1 MGQGN
6 LTSEQHRSRPERAWF
21 AIYNEV
27 FVIMGKLFGTD
38 GIRGVV
44 NAGLDAD
51 LAYKVGL
58 ATAVVLSSEKGVGEK
73 PLVTIGKDTRI
84 SGDLL
89 KGSLIA
95 GLCTAGADVLDL
107 GTLPTPGVAW
117 VTVDRGADA
126 GIVISA
132 SHNPFEH
139 NGIKIFNGQ
148 GFKLSDELEEKIE
161 DIVLFRYNN
170 VPRKTHGEIGRVSY
184 IAPAASAEYISHLV
198 GTISSSL
205 NGMRILVDCA
215 NGAAS
220 ATAARLFDRFLS
232 LSTDVINADPNGTN
246 INDNCGSTH
255 MDALAA
261 MVKAGGYDIGIAFD
275 GDADRCLAVDE
286 LGNLIDGDQIMAA
299 CGSDLRE
306 RGKLS
311 GNTVVAT
318 VMSNIGLHAFAREH
332 HLNLECTNVGDR
344 NVLER
349 MLEHGYSLGGEQ
361 SGHMIFLDYATT
373 GDGELTA
380 LQILDLLFRSGRKA
394 SELFNRCKRYPQVL
408 INIPVADADV
418 KQQIMSASWLTEAIH
433 TQEEKLHGDGRILV
447 RPSGT
452 EALIRVM
459 VEAKEDGTALNI
471 AQELADLI
479 KSMNF

>member
-1 MGQGN
+1 
-6 LTSEQHRSRPERAWF
+6 
-21 AIYNEV
+21 
-27 FVIMGKLFGTD
+27 MGKLFGTD

-51 LAYKVGL
+51 LAYRVGL
-58 ATAVVLSSEKGVGEK
+58 AAASVLSEGKASGKR

-117 VTVDRGADA
+117 VTVQREADA

-139 NGIKIFNGQ
+139 NGIKIFNGA
-148 GFKLSDELEEKIE
+148 GFKLSDELEERIE
-161 DIVLFRYNN
+161 DIVLFQHND
-170 VPRKTHGEIGRVSY
+170 VERKTCGEIGKVSY
-184 IAPAASAEYISHLV
+184 VAERASEGYIDHLTK
-198 GTISSSL
+198 TISADLSGL
-205 NGMRILVDCA
+205 RILVDCA

-220 ATAARLFDRFLS
+220 ATAGRLFDRFPRLRA
-232 LSTDVINADPNGTN
+232 DIINNDPDGIN
-246 INDNCGSTH
+246 INDHCGSTH

-261 MVKAGGYDIGIAFD
+261 MVTAGGYDMGIAFD

-286 LGNLIDGDQIMAA
+286 LGRDIDGDQIMAL
-299 CGSDLRE
+299 CGLDLKA
-306 RGKLS
+306 RGKLPADAI
-311 GNTVVAT
+311 VAT
-318 VMSNIGLHAFAREH
+318 VMSNLGLQIFAREH
-332 HLNLECTNVGDR
+332 GLKLECTAVGDR
-344 NVLER
+344 YVLECMR
-349 MLEHGYSLGGEQ
+349 EKGYVLGGEQ
-361 SGHMIFLDYATT
+361 SGHMIFLEHATT

-380 LQILDLLFRSGRKA
+380 LQLLDLLKRSGKKA
-394 SELFNRCKRYPQVL
+394 SELFGVCRRYPQVL
-408 INIPVADADV
+408 VNVPLSGGNQAKNAVMEAQWLKDA
-418 KQQIMSASWLTEAIH
+418 IAE
-433 TQEEKLHGDGRILV
+433 QEHRLNGEGRILV

-459 VEAKEDGTALNI
+459 VEGKDM
-471 AQELADLI
+471 ELAQSCADTLANLI
-479 KSMNF
+479 KFNEK

>member
-1 MGQGN
+1 
-6 LTSEQHRSRPERAWF
+6 
-21 AIYNEV
+21 
-27 FVIMGKLFGTD
+27 MGKLFGTD

-58 ATAVVLSSEKGVGEK
+58 AAAIVLSQGKKPGEK

-117 VTVDRGADA
+117 VTVDEGADA

-161 DIVLFRYNN
+161 DIVLFGHNN
-170 VPRKTHGEIGRVSY
+170 VPMKTGADIGKVSY
-184 IAPAASAEYISHLV
+184 VAPKASEDYIDHLES
-198 GTISSSL
+198 TIDSTL
-205 NGMRILVDCA
+205 GGLRILVDCA

-220 ATAARLFDRFLS
+220 ATAARLFDRFSKLR
-232 LSTDVINADPNGTN
+232 TDVINADPDGIN
-246 INDNCGSTH
+246 INEKCGSTH
-255 MDALAA
+255 IDALSA

-286 LGNLIDGDQIMAA
+286 NGVLIDGDQIMAA
-299 CGSDLRE
+299 CGLDMM
-306 RGKLS
+306 GKGTLS
-311 GNTVVAT
+311 GNTIVAT
-318 VMSNIGLHAFAREH
+318 VMSNLGLHVYTKEH
-332 HLNLECTNVGDR
+332 GMNLECTSVGDR

-349 MLEHGYSLGGEQ
+349 MLEKGYKLGGEQ

-373 GDGELTA
+373 GDGQLTA
-380 LQILDLLFRSGRKA
+380 LQMLALLKESGKKA
-394 SELFNRCKRYPQVL
+394 SELFGTCPRYPQVL
-408 INIPVADADV
+408 INIPVADNDV
-418 KQQIMSASWLTEAIH
+418 KKAVMASSLLAQAVEREEAALAG
-433 TQEEKLHGDGRILV
+433 EGRVLV

-452 EALIRVM
+452 EALMRVM
-459 VEAKEDGTALNI
+459 VEARTEDTARTV
-471 AQELADLI
+471 ASRLADLI
-479 KSMNF
+479 AGL

>member
-1 MGQGN
+1 
-6 LTSEQHRSRPERAWF
+6 
-21 AIYNEV
+21 
-27 FVIMGKLFGTD
+27 MGKLFGTD

-58 ATAVVLSSEKGVGEK
+58 AAAIVLAKNKKPGEK

-89 KGSLIA
+89 KGSLIS

-117 VTVDRGADA
+117 VTVDEEADA

-139 NGIKIFNGQ
+139 NGIKIFNGK

-161 DIVLFRYNN
+161 DIVLFGSNN
-170 VPRKTHGEIGRVSY
+170 VPMKTHGDIGKVSY
-184 IAPAASAEYISHLV
+184 VAPKASEDYIDHLES
-198 GTISSSL
+198 TIDSTL
-205 NGMRILVDCA
+205 GGLRILVDCA

-220 ATAARLFDRFLS
+220 ATAARLFDRFSKLR
-232 LSTDVINADPNGTN
+232 TDVINADPDGVN
-246 INDNCGSTH
+246 INDKCGSTH

-261 MVKAGGYDIGIAFD
+261 MVKAGGYDMGIAFD

-286 LGNLIDGDQIMAA
+286 QGSLIDGDQIMAA
-299 CGSDLRE
+299 CGLDMKAKGGLP
-306 RGKLS
+306 GD
-311 GNTVVAT
+311 TVVAT
-318 VMSNIGLHAFAREH
+318 VMSNLGFHVYAKEH
-332 HLNLECTNVGDR
+332 GMKLECTDVGDR

-349 MLEHGYSLGGEQ
+349 MVEKGYALGGEQ
-361 SGHMIFLDYATT
+361 SGHMIFLDHATT
-373 GDGELTA
+373 GDGQLTA
-380 LQILDLLFRSGRKA
+380 LQILALLKESGKKA
-394 SELFNRCKRYPQVL
+394 SQVFSACPRYPQVL
-408 INIPVADADV
+408 INVPVADNDV
-418 KQQIMSASWLTEAIH
+418 KKAAMASPLLAQAVAREEEA
-433 TQEEKLHGDGRILV
+433 LGDEGRVLV

-452 EALIRVM
+452 EALMRVM
-459 VEAKEDGTALNI
+459 VEARSQET
-471 AQELADLI
+471 AQETAQRLADLI
-479 KSMNF
+479 PEL

>member
-1 MGQGN
+1 
-6 LTSEQHRSRPERAWF
+6 
-21 AIYNEV
+21 
-27 FVIMGKLFGTD
+27 MGKLFGTD

-58 ATAVVLSSEKGVGEK
+58 AAAIVLSQGKKPGEK

-117 VTVDRGADA
+117 VTVDEGADA

-161 DIVLFRYNN
+161 DIVLFGHNN
-170 VPRKTHGEIGRVSY
+170 VPMKTGADIGKVSY
-184 IAPAASAEYISHLV
+184 VAPKASEDYIDHLES
-198 GTISSSL
+198 TIDSTL
-205 NGMRILVDCA
+205 GGLRILVDCA

-220 ATAARLFDRFLS
+220 ATAARLFDRFSKLR
-232 LSTDVINADPNGTN
+232 TDVINADPDGIN
-246 INDNCGSTH
+246 INEKCGSTH
-255 MDALAA
+255 IDALSA

-286 LGNLIDGDQIMAA
+286 NGVLIDGDQIMAA
-299 CGSDLRE
+299 CRLDMM
-306 RGKLS
+306 GKGTLS
-311 GNTVVAT
+311 GNTIVAT
-318 VMSNIGLHAFAREH
+318 VMSNLGLHVYTKEH
-332 HLNLECTNVGDR
+332 GMNLECTSVGDR

-349 MLEHGYSLGGEQ
+349 MLEKGYKLGGEQ

-373 GDGELTA
+373 GDGQLTA
-380 LQILDLLFRSGRKA
+380 LQMLALLKESGKKA
-394 SELFNRCKRYPQVL
+394 SEVFGTCPRYPQVL
-408 INIPVADADV
+408 INIPVADNDV
-418 KQQIMSASWLTEAIH
+418 KKAVMASPLLAQAVEREEAALAG
-433 TQEEKLHGDGRILV
+433 EGRVLV

-452 EALIRVM
+452 EALMRVM
-459 VEAKEDGTALNI
+459 VEARTEDTARTV
-471 AQELADLI
+471 ASRLADLI
-479 KSMNF
+479 AGL

>member
-1 MGQGN
+1 
-6 LTSEQHRSRPERAWF
+6 
-21 AIYNEV
+21 
-27 FVIMGKLFGTD
+27 MGKLFGTD

-58 ATAVVLSSEKGVGEK
+58 AAAEVLAKGKQPGEK

-117 VTVDRGADA
+117 VTVDEKADA

-161 DIVLFRYNN
+161 DIVLFGHND
-170 VPRKTHGEIGRVSY
+170 VPRKTGADIGKVSY
-184 IAPAASAEYISHLV
+184 VAPKASEDYIDHLES
-198 GTISSSL
+198 TIDSTL
-205 NGMRILVDCA
+205 GGLRILVDCA

-220 ATAARLFDRFLS
+220 ATAARLFDRFSKLR
-232 LSTDVINADPNGTN
+232 TDVINADPDGVN
-246 INDNCGSTH
+246 INEKCGSTH

-261 MVKAGGYDIGIAFD
+261 MVRAGGYDIGIAFD

-286 LGNLIDGDQIMAA
+286 RGELIDGDQIMAA
-299 CGSDLRE
+299 CGLDMKRK
-306 RGKLS
+306 GKLP
-311 GNTVVAT
+311 GNAVVAT
-318 VMSNIGLHAFAREH
+318 VMSNLGLHLFAKEH
-332 HLNLECTNVGDR
+332 GMDLECTSVGDR

-349 MLEHGYSLGGEQ
+349 MLEKGYAIGGEQ
-361 SGHMIFLDYATT
+361 SGHMIFLEHATT
-373 GDGELTA
+373 GDGQLTA
-380 LQILDLLFRSGRKA
+380 LQVLALLKESGKRA
-394 SELFNRCKRYPQVL
+394 SEVFGICQRYHQVL
-408 INIPVADADV
+408 INIPVADNDRKKAVMASQALADAV
-418 KQQIMSASWLTEAIH
+418 AAE
-433 TQEEKLHGDGRILV
+433 EEKLAGEGRVLV

-452 EALIRVM
+452 EALMRVM
-459 VEAKEDGTALNI
+459 VEARDQDTAQAA
-471 AQELADLI
+471 AQRLADQIAAL
-479 KSMNF
+479 

>member
-1 MGQGN
+1 
-6 LTSEQHRSRPERAWF
+6 
-21 AIYNEV
+21 
-27 FVIMGKLFGTD
+27 MGKLFGTD

-58 ATAVVLSSEKGVGEK
+58 AAATVLSEGKKEGER

-117 VTVDRGADA
+117 VTVNEKADA

-148 GFKLSDELEEKIE
+148 GFKLSDQLEEKIE
-161 DIVLFRYNN
+161 DIVLFGYNN
-170 VPRKTHGEIGRVSY
+170 IPMKTHGDIGKVSFVAPKAADDY
-184 IAPAASAEYISHLV
+184 IDHLEKTV
-198 GTISSSL
+198 DGDL
-205 NGMRILVDCA
+205 HGLRILVDCA

-220 ATAARLFDRFLS
+220 STAAHLFERFPKLR
-232 LSTDVINADPNGTN
+232 TDVINADPDGVN
-246 INDNCGSTH
+246 INHKCGSTH
-255 MDALAA
+255 MDSLAA
-261 MVKAGGYDIGIAFD
+261 MVTAGGYDMGIAFD

-286 LGNLIDGDQIMAA
+286 LGNDIDGDQIMAI
-299 CGSDLRE
+299 CGQALKE
-306 RGKLS
+306 QGKLS
-311 GNTVVAT
+311 GDTIVAT
-318 VMSNIGLHAFAREH
+318 VMSNIGLHRFVKSH
-332 HLNLECTNVGDR
+332 GMKVECTSVGDR

-349 MLEHGYSLGGEQ
+349 MLEKGYAIGGEQ
-361 SGHMIFLDYATT
+361 SGHMIFLEYATT
-373 GDGELTA
+373 GDGQLTA
-380 LQILDLLFRSGRKA
+380 LQILNLLSKSGKPA
-394 SELFNRCKRYPQVL
+394 SQLFGQCARYPQVL
-408 INIPVADADV
+408 INIPVAGGNQA
-418 KQQIMSASWLTEAIH
+418 KEQIMAAQWLKDSIAA
-433 TQEEKLHGDGRILV
+433 QELILKDDGRVLV

-459 VEAKEDGTALNI
+459 VEAKDLVLAQNSAETI
-471 AQELADLI
+471 ANLI
-479 KSMNF
+479 KMNENKG

>member
-1 MGQGN
+1 
-6 LTSEQHRSRPERAWF
+6 
-21 AIYNEV
+21 
-27 FVIMGKLFGTD
+27 MGKLFGTD

-58 ATAVVLSSEKGVGEK
+58 AAAQVLSKDKKGGEK

-117 VTVDRGADA
+117 VTVDEGADA

-139 NGIKIFNGQ
+139 NGIKIFNGK

-161 DIVLFRYNN
+161 DIVLFGHNN
-170 VPRKTHGEIGRVSY
+170 VPRKTGGDIGKVSY
-184 IAPAASAEYISHLV
+184 VAPKASEDYIDHLEA
-198 GTISSSL
+198 TIDSTL
-205 NGMRILVDCA
+205 GGLRILVDCA

-220 ATAARLFDRFLS
+220 ATAARLFDRFSKLR
-232 LSTDVINADPNGTN
+232 TDVINADPDGVN
-246 INDNCGSTH
+246 INDRCGSTH
-255 MDALAA
+255 VDALAA
-261 MVKAGGYDIGIAFD
+261 MVKAGGYDIGLAFD

-286 LGNLIDGDQIMAA
+286 LGSLIDGDQIMAA
-299 CGSDLRE
+299 CGLDMQRK
-306 RGKLS
+306 GKLA
-311 GNTVVAT
+311 GDTVVAT
-318 VMSNIGLHAFAREH
+318 VMSNLGLHFWAKER
-332 HLNLECTNVGDR
+332 NIKLECTDVGDR

-349 MLEHGYSLGGEQ
+349 MLQKGFRLGGEQ
-361 SGHMIFLDYATT
+361 SGHMIFLEHATT
-373 GDGELTA
+373 GDGQLTA
-380 LQILDLLFRSGRKA
+380 LQMLALMKESGKKA
-394 SELFNRCKRYPQVL
+394 SEVFGVCQRYPQVL
-408 INIPVADADV
+408 INIPVADNDV
-418 KQQIMSASWLTEAIH
+418 KKSVMASRLLAQAVE
-433 TQEEKLHGDGRILV
+433 QEEELLHGDGRILV

-452 EALIRVM
+452 EALMRVM
-459 VEAKEDGTALNI
+459 VEAKTQENARTV
-471 AQELADLI
+471 AQRLADLI
-479 KSMNF
+479 CTLQ

>member
-1 MGQGN
+1 
-6 LTSEQHRSRPERAWF
+6 
-21 AIYNEV
+21 
-27 FVIMGKLFGTD
+27 MGKLFGTD

-58 ATAVVLSSEKGVGEK
+58 AAATVLAKSKGAGEK

-95 GLCTAGADVLDL
+95 GLCTAGANVLDL

-117 VTVDRGADA
+117 FTVDEEADA

-161 DIVLFRYNN
+161 EIVLFNHN
-170 VPRKTHGEIGRVSY
+170 DVPRKTHGELGKVSFVAPKASEDY
-184 IAPAASAEYISHLV
+184 IDHLESTV
-198 GTISSSL
+198 STDLSGL
-205 NGMRILVDCA
+205 RILVDCA

-220 ATAARLFDRFLS
+220 ATARRLFDRFDKLRC
-232 LSTDVINADPNGTN
+232 DVINADPDGVN
-246 INDNCGSTH
+246 INEKCGSTH
-255 MDALAA
+255 MDSLAA
-261 MVKAGGYDIGIAFD
+261 MVKAGGYDLGIAFD

-299 CGSDLRE
+299 CGLDMKA

-318 VMSNIGLHAFAREH
+318 VMSNIGLHAFAKEQDFA
-332 HLNLECTNVGDR
+332 LECTNVGDR

-349 MLEHGYSLGGEQ
+349 MLEKGYAIGGEQ
-361 SGHMIFLDYATT
+361 SGHMIFLEYATT

-380 LQILDLLFRSGRKA
+380 LQILDLLHRSGKKA
-394 SELFNRCKRYPQVL
+394 SELFGACKRYPQVL
-408 INIPVADADV
+408 INVAVADNDA
-418 KQQIMSASWLTEAIH
+418 KQRVMNAQWLKDAVAEQERIMN
-433 TQEEKLHGDGRILV
+433 GDGRILV
-447 RPSGT
+447 RASGT
-452 EALIRVM
+452 EALVRVM
-459 VEAKEDGTALNI
+459 VEASNDQLARSVAEI
-471 AQELADLI
+471 LADLI
-479 KSMNF
+479 KSKEN

>member
-1 MGQGN
+1 
-6 LTSEQHRSRPERAWF
+6 
-21 AIYNEV
+21 
-27 FVIMGKLFGTD
+27 MGKLFGTD

-58 ATAVVLSSEKGVGEK
+58 AAAAVLAKNKQDGKK

-95 GLCTAGADVLDL
+95 GLCTAGANVMDL

-117 VTVDRGADA
+117 VTVDLKADA

-148 GFKLSDELEEKIE
+148 GFKLPDELEEKIE
-161 DIVLFRYNN
+161 EIVLFSHND
-170 VPRKTHGEIGRVSY
+170 VPRMTHGKLGKVSY
-184 IAPAASAEYISHLV
+184 VAPKASEDYIDHLESTV
-198 GTISSSL
+198 STDLSGL
-205 NGMRILVDCA
+205 RILVDCA

-220 ATAARLFDRFLS
+220 STAARLFDRFDKLR
-232 LSTDVINADPNGTN
+232 TDVINADPDGIN
-246 INDNCGSTH
+246 INEKCGSTH
-255 MDALAA
+255 MDSLAA
-261 MVKAGGYDIGIAFD
+261 MVVAGGYDMGIAFD
-275 GDADRCLAVDE
+275 GDADRCLAIDE
-286 LGNLIDGDQIMAA
+286 LGNMIDGDQIMAA
-299 CGSDLRE
+299 CGLDLKAH
-306 RGKLS
+306 GKLS

-318 VMSNIGLHAFAREH
+318 VMSNIGLHAFVRENDI
-332 HLNLECTNVGDR
+332 NLECTAVGDR
-344 NVLER
+344 NVLEC
-349 MLEHGYSLGGEQ
+349 MVEKGYVIGGEQ

-380 LQILDLLFRSGRKA
+380 LQILDLLHRSGKKA
-394 SELFNRCKRYPQVL
+394 SELFGACKRYPQVL
-408 INIPVADADV
+408 INVAVADNDA
-418 KQQIMSASWLTEAIH
+418 KQRVMSAQWLKDAIAQ
-433 TQEEKLHGDGRILV
+433 QETIMNGDGRILV

-452 EALIRVM
+452 EALVRVM
-459 VEAKEDGTALNI
+459 VEASND
-471 AQELADLI
+471 QLARTVADVLANLI
-479 KSMNF
+479 KENEN

>member
-1 MGQGN
+1 
-6 LTSEQHRSRPERAWF
+6 
-21 AIYNEV
+21 
-27 FVIMGKLFGTD
+27 MGKLFGTD

-58 ATAVVLSSEKGVGEK
+58 AAATVLAKNKGTGEK

-84 SGDLL
+84 SGDIL

-95 GLCTAGADVLDL
+95 GLCTAGANVLDL

-117 VTVDRGADA
+117 VTVDSGADA

-139 NGIKIFNGQ
+139 NGIKIFNGE

-161 DIVLFRYNN
+161 EIVLFTHND
-170 VPRKTHGEIGRVSY
+170 VARKTHDEIGKVTYVAPKASEIY
-184 IAPAASAEYISHLV
+184 IDHLA
-198 GTISSSL
+198 GTVDPEL
-205 NGMRILVDCA
+205 GGMRILVDCA

-220 ATAARLFDRFLS
+220 TTAARLFGRFDRLR
-232 LSTDVINADPNGTN
+232 TDVINADPDGIN
-246 INDNCGSTH
+246 INDKCGSTH
-255 MDALAA
+255 MDSLAA
-261 MVKAGGYDIGIAFD
+261 MVKAGGYDLGIAFD

-286 LGNLIDGDQIMAA
+286 LGELIDGDQIMAA
-299 CGSDLRE
+299 CGTDMKE
-306 RGKLS
+306 NGILS

-318 VMSNIGLHAFAREH
+318 VMSNIGLHAYAKEH
-332 HLNLECTNVGDR
+332 GISLVCTAVGDR
-344 NVLER
+344 NVLEN
-349 MLEHGYSLGGEQ
+349 MLENGYALGGEQ
-361 SGHMIFLDYATT
+361 SGHMIFLEHATT

-380 LQILDLLFRSGRKA
+380 LQILDLLYRSGKKA
-394 SELFNRCKRYPQVL
+394 SELFGACKRYPQRL
-408 INIPVADADV
+408 INVPVLDNDA
-418 KQQIMSASWLTEAIH
+418 KQRVMNSTWLKEAIAE
-433 TQEEKLHGDGRILV
+433 QEAIMNGDGRILV

-459 VEAKEDGTALNI
+459 VEASNEAMTDSVA
-471 AQELADLI
+471 EVLANMI
-479 KSMNF
+479 KHHEN